1 MNHVFLFDWG
11 DTLMRD
17 DLSQTGPMWQW
28 PTVHALPGAV
38 EALQWAQAHGR
49 VGIASGASDSDEDD
63 IRAALVRVGL
73 ARFID
78 IIFCR
83 KTLGFSKTDPRFWQT
98 LIARLGVPARHI
110 CMIGDSYQA
119 DVLAPS
125 ALGIHAIWFN
135 WRQEPAHPCPT
146 ITTLQE
152 LPQMI
157 GADLL
162 EFPALFSHRSSG
174 ADMPTLNEQ
183 FASRLAR
190 LGIRIPEALL
200 PKAGT
205 DLAKWSVVACD
216 QYTSDHA
223 YWNQVEALVGDA
235 PSTLRI
241 TLPEIFLE
249 QPGIE
254 GRISA
259 IHAAMADYMARGI
272 LENRGEA
279 ITYIK
284 RTTAHSGTR
293 EGLLF
298 AMDLERYSYARDS
311 KSLIR
316 ATEGTIVDRIPP
328 RLAVRRAAPLELPHI
343 MILIDDAKREL
354 IEGLATKVA
363 DFEPAY
369 DVELMQ
375 HGGHLQGWRISKPEQ
390 VDSIITGLEK
400 LLDQTIAAQK
410 SEEPLFFAMGD
421 GNHSLATAKARW
433 EETKAEL
440 AAAGKSQDEILA
452 HPARFALAE
461 IVNIHSP
468 GLLFEPIHR
477 VVFTQQVAA
486 LTAALQAS
494 EEVASVTPIAE
505 ANLQA
510 LLASP
515 QGQDKA
521 GYFDGQQYFAIAY
534 KPEVKKLPPA
544 LVDELFA
551 RFKQSSDAAARIDFI
566 HGWEDNKKL
575 AAEGAGCFFLPV
587 IARDA
592 LIGWVQENGPLPR
605 KSFSM
610 GDAEEKRY
618 YMEARRIT
626 L

>member
-1 MNHVFLFDWG
+1 
-11 DTLMRD
+11 
-17 DLSQTGPMWQW
+17 
-28 PTVHALPGAV
+28 
-38 EALQWAQAHGR
+38 
-49 VGIASGASDSDEDD
+49 
-63 IRAALVRVGL
+63 
-73 ARFID
+73 
-78 IIFCR
+78 
-83 KTLGFSKTDPRFWQT
+83 
-98 LIARLGVPARHI
+98 
-110 CMIGDSYQA
+110 
-119 DVLAPS
+119 
-125 ALGIHAIWFN
+125 
-135 WRQEPAHPCPT
+135 
-146 ITTLQE
+146 
-152 LPQMI
+152 
-157 GADLL
+157 
-162 EFPALFSHRSSG
+162 
-174 ADMPTLNEQ
+174 MPTLNEQ
-183 FASRLAR
+183 FSSRLAR
-190 LGIRIPEALL
+190 LGIRVPEALL
-200 PKAGT
+200 PKSGI

-223 YWNQVEALVGDA
+223 YWNEVNNLVGDA

-254 GRISA
+254 ARISA
-259 IHAAMADYMARGI
+259 IHARMAEYMAQGI

-343 MILIDDAKREL
+343 MILIADPAREL
-354 IEGLATKVA
+354 IEGLAAKTA
-363 DFEPAY
+363 EFEPAY

-375 HGGHLQGWRISKPEQ
+375 HGGHLQGWRISQPEQ
-390 VDSIITGLEK
+390 VESIIAGLEK
-400 LLDQTIAAQK
+400 LLDQTIAEQN
-410 SEEPLFFAMGD
+410 SQEPLFFAMGD

-433 EETKAEL
+433 EEIKTAL
-440 AAAGKSQDEILA
+440 NAAGHSQEEILA
-452 HPARFALAE
+452 HPARYALAE
-461 IVNIHSP
+461 VVNIHSP
-468 GLLFEPIHR
+468 GLMFEPIHR
-477 VVFTQQVAA
+477 VVFTSDVAGLASA
-486 LTAALQAS
+486 LKS
-494 EEVASVTPIAE
+494 SDEVASVTPISEAE
-505 ANLQA
+505 LQA
-510 LLASP
+510 LLVSP
-515 QGQDKA
+515 EGQDKA
-521 GYFDGQQYFAIAY
+521 GFFDGQQYFAVAY

-551 RFKQSSDAAARIDFI
+551 RFKESETSARIDFI

-575 AAEGAGCFFLPV
+575 ALEGAGCFFLPV
-587 IARDA
+587 IARES

>member
-1 MNHVFLFDWG
+1 MVHCFLFDWG

-17 DLSQTGPMWQW
+17 DPGQDGPMWLW
-28 PTVHALPGAV
+28 PQVSAMPGAY
-38 EALQWAQAHGR
+38 EALRWAHAHGR
-49 VGIASGASDSDEDD
+49 VGIASGAADSDEQA
-63 IRAALVRVGL
+63 ISAALRRVGL
-73 ARFID
+73 DGFID

-83 KTLGFSKTDPRFWQT
+83 KSLGFGKTDPRFWRAIIDS
-98 LIARLGVPARHI
+98 LKIPPSRIIMV
-110 CMIGDSYQA
+110 GDSFEA
-119 DVLAPS
+119 DVAAPR
-125 ALGIHAIWFN
+125 AAGIHTIWLS
-135 WRQEPAHPCPT
+135 WRGLPTRPCPT
-146 ITTLQE
+146 ISTLHE
-152 LPQMI
+152 LPQLI

-162 EFPALFSHRSSG
+162 ESQTFPLISG

-223 YWNQVEALVGDA
+223 YWNEVEQIVGTA

-254 GRISA
+254 DRISL
-259 IHAAMADYMARGI
+259 IHAKMAEYLKEGI

-293 EGLLF
+293 EGILL

-343 MILIDDAKREL
+343 MILIDDPKREL
-354 IEGLATKVA
+354 IEGLAGKVTE
-363 DFEPAY
+363 FEPAY

-375 HGGHLQGWRISKPEQ
+375 RGGHLQGWRISQLEQ
-390 VDSIITGLEK
+390 VENIIAGLER
-400 LLDQTIAAQK
+400 LLDQTIAAQN
-410 SEEPLFFAMGD
+410 SQEPLFFAMGD

-433 EETKAEL
+433 EETRTEL

-452 HPARFALAE
+452 NPARYALAE

-477 VVFTQQVAA
+477 VVFTQDAAGLSAA
-486 LTAALQAS
+486 LKAS
-494 EEVASVTPIAE
+494 SEVASVTPIGEAE
-505 ANLQA
+505 LQA

-521 GYFDGQQYFAIAY
+521 GYYDGQQYFAIAY
-534 KPEVKKLPPA
+534 RAEVKKLPPA

-551 RFKQSSDAAARIDFI
+551 RFKDSCDATARIDFI
-566 HGWEDNKKL
+566 HGWEDNRKL